1 MLTFK
6 YSFYSAVNGIFS
18 KVLKVIL
25 ELVTTKCRPIPILL
39 YGLESWQLSNGDMHS
54 LDFTYNRMCIKL
66 FKSLNTVIKNAR
78 NVRVC
83 DWIWGENVE
92 LIKEYQSY
100 FHRVLRSLTVKERCQ
115 KFISKYEHS
124 VNTFCQ
130 YCSVLWLYIVW
141 VECVVYTVHFF
152 VFSFCYY
159 FGE

>member
-39 YGLESWQLSNGDMHS
+39 YGLESWQLSNSDMHY

-78 NVRVC
+78 NVRV
-83 DWIWGENVE
+83 
-92 LIKEYQSY
+92 
-100 FHRVLRSLTVKERCQ
+100 
-115 KFISKYEHS
+115 YEAKMLS
-124 VNTFCQ
+124 
-130 YCSVLWLYIVW
+130 
-141 VECVVYTVHFF
+141 
-152 VFSFCYY
+152 
-159 FGE
+159 